1 MGIIGFIRKLSQE
14 TEDKEQ
20 GKVQRDQTPEQIQQ
34 TRRCNN
40 CGGHL
45 MGNRIKGSQ
54 MICANCGNRV
64 YLY

>member
-1 MGIIGFIRKLSQE
+1 MGLFKILRGKKDENENENSQA
-14 TEDKEQ
+14 KHQNLEQ
-20 GKVQRDQTPEQIQQ
+20 MQQ

-54 MICANCGNRV
+54 MICTNCGNRV